1 MIRFGYRTRFPSHN
15 STRLNI
21 YMLHGCTITCIDR
34 KKQLQSCSWL
44 FGALMFIHSQPK
56 KNTTNSAAK
65 YGTKSDS
72 FVSAIEMCV
81 CVLCAV
87 HVCQKRA
94 HWRTNEAVRA
104 ERLWH
109 KTLSKERYTRS
120 RSRTPKSMNCLR
132 SGHYIHMF
140 ACCFHP
146 SAVCFISKCS
156 ECLHKLLASLC
167 KASLFVVVVVV
178 SVNII
183 WN

>member
-1 MIRFGYRTRFPSHN
+1 MLCIRNIPRRFIDKSNRWFGSVIGPVFHRTTAHVS
-15 STRLNI
+15 I

-109 KTLSKERYTRS
+109 KTLSKERYTQRDTLALS
-120 RSRTPKSMNCLR
+120 HTQVNELFTKWTLYT
-132 SGHYIHMF
+132 H
-140 ACCFHP
+140 
-146 SAVCFISKCS
+146 VCMLLSS
-156 ECLHKLLASLC
+156 ECR
-167 KASLFVVVVVV
+167 LFHFQMLRMFT
-178 SVNII
+178 
-183 WN
+183 